1 MSDLTPVF
9 YAVWEDGKS
18 ASIEVQAAVEQ
29 EDAME
34 TTTVRDLQEQ
44 RQRRAA
50 RRMAMQMI
58 ALQYGWAYRFSWCRY
73 R

>member
-1 MSDLTPVF
+1 MD
-9 YAVWEDGKS
+9 
-18 ASIEVQAAVEQ
+18 
-29 EDAME
+29 
-34 TTTVRDLQEQ
+34 TTTRAGGAAQALAPVRDLQEQ

-58 ALQYGWAYRFSWCRY
+58 ALRFGYVDVFSWCRS